1 MKSIIDGA
9 IFDRIRYILSIMAN
23 KVQIEILLN
32 FERFEECGQ
41 ISYEVIVNKSTHEN
55 NCNFTKDRL
64 ECPYCTET
72 IDVKFKVLEE
82 HLLEDFLALAGSER
96 DDENENVATTKDD
109 LGITESENTECLKES
124 LLSELYDFEETK
136 PPVLVISPPT
146 NGESL
151 YISDSD
157 ETLST
162 CTLLNIKY
170 LKEIED
176 AIESMKIDTLD
187 ESSLINFI
195 EENTNILDESHT
207 TSENDRTYDQHFE
220 LDTQDP
226 EPPPVQIRYLD
237 STKHLSD
244 DEEDEEEDSPEQEV
258 SNDQSANFHLCP
270 CKRVYKLKKYFLKH
284 MKQYHPDFPLED
296 CATLEPEPAETC
308 IVPKRDGSRPIHR
321 CNVCEKVYWSRR
333 SYRRHMVC
341 LHPDEA
347 KRLNLQAKTYR
358 CQYCDKIY
366 FTSELLNQHLL
377 LHVNPDHY
385 QCGYCSKSFA
395 THNNLKRHINAV
407 HLRIKSYICEVCGV
421 RFNQR

>member
-1 MKSIIDGA
+1 
-9 IFDRIRYILSIMAN
+9 MAN

-32 FERFEECGQ
+32 FERFEESGR
-41 ISYEVIVNKSTHEN
+41 IGYEVIVNSNNKNKS
-55 NCNFTKDRL
+55 CNLSKDSL

-72 IDVKFKVLEE
+72 IDVKFSVLEE
-82 HLLEDFLALAGSER
+82 HLSEEFFEVG
-96 DDENENVATTKDD
+96 DDEEKKFYQSNSPVITDATTDD
-109 LGITESENTECLKES
+109 LGITENENTECLKES
-124 LLSELYDFEETK
+124 LLNELYDFEEKK
-136 PPVLVISPPT
+136 PVVTQSLPT
-146 NGESL
+146 LLGNDQYL
-151 YISDSD
+151 CISDSD

-170 LKEIED
+170 QKEIED
-176 AIESMKIDTLD
+176 AIESLKIDTLD

-195 EENTNILDESHT
+195 EENTSILDDTRNTFVNLDHE
-207 TSENDRTYDQHFE
+207 QHFE
-220 LDTQDP
+220 STRVEENNESVVSQSEETESSIQPDQ
-226 EPPPVQIRYLD
+226 PPPD
-237 STKHLSD
+237 STKHLS
-244 DEEDEEEDSPEQEV
+244 EEESNEEEKISNEQ
-258 SNDQSANFHLCP
+258 SNIFHLCP

-284 MKQYHPDFPLED
+284 MKQYHPDFALDD
-296 CATLEPEPAETC
+296 CET
-308 IVPKRDGSRPIHR
+308 IDPQESGEINVSPKRDGSRPIHR

-341 LHPDEA
+341 CHPDEA
-347 KRLNLQAKTYR
+347 KRLHLEAKTYR

-385 QCGYCSKSFA
+385 QCGYCNKSFA

-421 RFNQR
+421 RFNQRWV

>member
-1 MKSIIDGA
+1 
-9 IFDRIRYILSIMAN
+9 MAN

-32 FERFEECGQ
+32 FDRFEEGGQ
-41 ISYEVIVNKSTHEN
+41 IGYEVIVNSN
-55 NCNFTKDRL
+55 NYTKDKL

-72 IDVKFKVLEE
+72 IDVKFSVLEE
-82 HLLEDFLALAGSER
+82 HLTEDFYEIEQELEEEKNFYHINSAAANAIVLTKEDLSII
-96 DDENENVATTKDD
+96 ENEN
-109 LGITESENTECLKES
+109 TEVLKES
-124 LLSELYDFEETK
+124 LLNELYDFEVTETTTQCLETLPDDCYDIYNDENEDK
-136 PPVLVISPPT
+136 CSAISV
-146 NGESL
+146 
-151 YISDSD
+151 SDSD
-157 ETLST
+157 ETAST
-162 CTLLNIKY
+162 CSLLNIKY
-170 LKEIED
+170 QKEIED

-195 EENTNILDESHT
+195 EENTIAEDTGNSFDNE
-207 TSENDRTYDQHFE
+207 QHFE
-220 LDTQDP
+220 SIEDNEGFNSQGKSSSNCELLDP
-226 EPPPVQIRYLD
+226 D
-237 STKHLSD
+237 STKQLS
-244 DEEDEEEDSPEQEV
+244 EEECNEISQTNV
-258 SNDQSANFHLCP
+258 FHLCP

-284 MKQYHPDFPLED
+284 MKQYHPDFSLED
-296 CATLEPEPAETC
+296 CETS
-308 IVPKRDGSRPIHR
+308 VENDNVQKSLDRHRPIHR

-341 LHPDEA
+341 CHPQEA
-347 KRLNLQAKTYR
+347 KKLNLQAKTYR